1 MEAKYPQA
9 DFGAYFYVLG
19 QSVGSDHKH
28 HIAPRSLFP
37 ELADEPD
44 NLKPLSVRE
53 HVEAHRML
61 AIQIPEANWYPK
73 FIAGNLATSAKGGR
87 IGGRIHK
94 KNGTGIFASGMSAK
108 GGRLGGKIGNREGK
122 AIGGRITGRIHK
134 KNGTGIFAPEHRGKS
149 GRITKEKG
157 IGIFAPGM
165 AAKAGKIGGRIA
177 AENGIG
183 AHAPGMAA
191 KGGRITGR
199 INCHNRWHVKRGV
212 VSPTCELC
220 QMNCG

>member
-94 KNGTGIFASGMSAK
+94 KNGTGIFA
-108 GGRLGGKIGNREGK
+108 
-122 AIGGRITGRIHK
+122 
-134 KNGTGIFAPEHRGKS
+134 PEHRGKS